1 MGKFVRAA
9 LACASLLGL
18 VSCGGGG
25 GESTP
30 QASVALSPSPL
41 TANYQTGTSATL
53 TVRAAVTDPAAFS
66 GSSAVF
72 VQVLDSQQVLAG
84 GVEVAQ
90 VDSRTYSAALH
101 SSATLSAGRYTGT
114 FQVRLCKDPGCAAQ
128 YPGSPLALPYD
139 FTVTAAP
146 LHASAST
153 PTAATVH
160 WGASLSRTVMVSV
173 SGPELAWT
181 ATPNAPW
188 LKVIGGSGTKAGS
201 FSVGYDVAS
210 LAEGDYAASVTVKS
224 SDGQVA
230 EVGFSLS
237 VLPTQFTLTSGV
249 PSFNAVNGAAIAEQP
264 MSFELDS
271 QVPSPWTATS
281 SAAWMLATPLSGTTP
296 ASITLKP
303 DPRQGSLASGTHT
316 SDIVLSSPGIANKT
330 VRANLTLTRATLSSS
345 AASIT
350 LGGAKGRDLTSPQA
364 LSVALNTGG
373 NAWPF
378 QLSGLP
384 SWLSSGTPS
393 AMVGGAGTALSFT
406 PNAAAATPGSLSATV
421 TMTATVNG
429 DTVSLPVTVNLN
441 ADQRRLLV
449 SEWGVAFAS
458 TPTGSLLTRSITIT
472 DNFKGNAIGAWTWSS
487 DAVWLTA
494 SSSGGTGLPTVLT
507 LIAEPSTLPVGLSYA
522 NVTVTSLTP
531 GVEPAVVR
539 VALYKDPTGL
549 ASIVKL
555 PQNYNEL
562 VADTI
567 RPLVY
572 AHAGGTSI
580 DVYNAYTA
588 QKIDTLAGVGSALG
602 KMAVSPDGSKLYA
615 LDTAARALRVVDLS
629 THAAASWPL
638 EKGVSPATT
647 VLAIRPNGVEV
658 VLVGDGTAYTAGRSL
673 GNTGLYES
681 LTASADGRRVFTQD
695 RGYSPAG
702 VGAYDVDYS
711 AMAGGV
717 LMVARSASAGFINGA
732 SNGADI
738 AASADGSHLYT
749 ASGAPYRCSSV
760 DPANLSFVGSLTGGD
775 AYPNNVEVT
784 RDGRAICGISGWY
797 SSADFWVHSSAGSL
811 LAGYKVAGYARALK
825 DAEMVVTPDGFV
837 VVALTDDP
845 LMAFV
850 PIGR

>member
-1 MGKFVRAA
+1 MP
-9 LACASLLGL
+9 ASLTDFEA
-18 VSCGGGG
+18 VSIDGTPRSLADLKGQVVLIVNTASECGF
-25 GESTP
+25 TP
-30 QASVALSPSPL
+30 QFEGLEQL
-41 TANYQTGTSATL
+41 WQRYRGQG
-53 TVRAAVTDPAAFS
+53 
-66 GSSAVF
+66 
-72 VQVLDSQQVLAG
+72 LA
-84 GVEVAQ
+84 
-90 VDSRTYSAALH
+90 
-101 SSATLSAGRYTGT
+101 
-114 FQVRLCKDPGCAAQ
+114 
-128 YPGSPLALPYD
+128 
-139 FTVTAAP
+139 
-146 LHASAST
+146 
-153 PTAATVH
+153 
-160 WGASLSRTVMVSV
+160 
-173 SGPELAWT
+173 
-181 ATPNAPW
+181 
-188 LKVIGGSGTKAGS
+188 
-201 FSVGYDVAS
+201 
-210 LAEGDYAASVTVKS
+210 
-224 SDGQVA
+224 
-230 EVGFSLS
+230 
-237 VLPTQFTLTSGV
+237 
-249 PSFNAVNGAAIAEQP
+249 
-264 MSFELDS
+264 
-271 QVPSPWTATS
+271 
-281 SAAWMLATPLSGTTP
+281 
-296 ASITLKP
+296 
-303 DPRQGSLASGTHT
+303 
-316 SDIVLSSPGIANKT
+316 
-330 VRANLTLTRATLSSS
+330 
-345 AASIT
+345 
-350 LGGAKGRDLTSPQA
+350 
-364 LSVALNTGG
+364 
-373 NAWPF
+373 
-378 QLSGLP
+378 
-384 SWLSSGTPS
+384 
-393 AMVGGAGTALSFT
+393 
-406 PNAAAATPGSLSATV
+406 
-421 TMTATVNG
+421 
-429 DTVSLPVTVNLN
+429 
-441 ADQRRLLV
+441 
-449 SEWGVAFAS
+449 
-458 TPTGSLLTRSITIT
+458 
-472 DNFKGNAIGAWTWSS
+472 
-487 DAVWLTA
+487 
-494 SSSGGTGLPTVLT
+494 VLT

-797 SSADFWVHSSAGSL
+797 SSADFWVHSSAGAL